1 MTASRPDSGQV
12 RRQERGRRRMAQIL
26 DAAED
31 TIAEVGFE
39 EATTNAIAARAGVS
53 PGSLYQFFRNKDEI
67 LDGIVERY
75 TTTSQEFWD
84 HQLSGEG
91 ARMELAAFLDRVL
104 GALAA
109 FKTERPAFWVLFHGS
124 AASPK
129 LAVVAEQIRAGIGDR
144 LREVFRQRAPEVSE
158 ERLELLAAIT
168 ISTVRGVLPMVLN
181 APPERRAALL
191 AETKALLL
199 GYLGPAL
206 EGEERGGNERATG
219 KVPR

>member
-1 MTASRPDSGQV
+1 MTAGGSDTGQV

-31 TIAEVGFE
+31 AIAEVGFE

-75 TTTSQEFWD
+75 TATSREFWD
-84 HQLSGEG
+84 RQLSGEA
-91 ARMELAAFLDRVL
+91 ARMDLGDFIERVL
-104 GALAA
+104 GALAT

-129 LAVVAEQIRAGIGDR
+129 LGEVADRIRAGIGDR

-158 ERLELLAAIT
+158 ERLELLASVT
-168 ISTVRGVLPMVLN
+168 ISTVRGVLPMVME
-181 APPERRAALL
+181 APPERRAALI
-191 AETKALLL
+191 AEAKALLL
-199 GYLGPAL
+199 GYLGPAVGPERR
-206 EGEERGGNERATG
+206 EGRAEATG
-219 KVPR
+219 EAPR